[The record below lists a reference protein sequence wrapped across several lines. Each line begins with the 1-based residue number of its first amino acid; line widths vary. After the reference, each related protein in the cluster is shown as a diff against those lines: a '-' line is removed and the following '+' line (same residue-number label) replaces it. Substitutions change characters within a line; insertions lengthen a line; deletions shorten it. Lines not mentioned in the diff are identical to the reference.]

1 MTNNPYLIRL
11 ELLKLAQSIEEA
23 RYFAE
28 RQRLEN
34 DWSTEREFAM
44 NNNHKGIPTELP
56 LFPDIKAVDHQQV
69 INVAKQLNE
78 FVSSK
83 GD

>member
-1 MTNNPYLIRL
+1 MTNPYTIRL
-11 ELLKLAQSIEEA
+11 ELLKLAQSIENE
-23 RYFAE
+23 RIFAE
-28 RQRLEN
+28 RMRREN
-34 DWSTEREFAM
+34 DWNANRELAM
-44 NNNHKGIPTELP
+44 NNNNRGILTEVP